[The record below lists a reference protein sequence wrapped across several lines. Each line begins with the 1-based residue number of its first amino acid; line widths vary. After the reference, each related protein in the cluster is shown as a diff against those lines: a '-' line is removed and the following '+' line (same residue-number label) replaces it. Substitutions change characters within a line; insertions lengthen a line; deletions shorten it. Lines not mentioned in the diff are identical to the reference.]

1 MSFNRLAMRNIN
13 DRREAAATRIQ
24 RLQRH
29 RQQQRQQREQQ
40 ERREDNSD
48 AAAVPGAEIS
58 PESHEGEAEQTMRRS
73 IDTLRTS
80 ISDIRDELIQSSGS
94 EPMVRLRRSVQGSE
108 SNVVSVEQ
116 GSESQASNLDIEHDT
131 APNRVLF
138 LAVYSFISKLH
149 KEPFWPVSVGARSQR
164 DCRGKQ

>member
-1 MSFNRLAMRNIN
+1 MRNIN

-40 ERREDNSD
+40 DRREDNSD
-48 AAAVPGAEIS
+48 PAAVPELS
-58 PESHEGEAEQTMRRS
+58 PESQEGEAEQTMRRS

-80 ISDIRDELIQSSGS
+80 ISDIREELIQSSGS
-94 EPMVRLRRSVQGSE
+94 EPMVRLRRSVQGSD

-116 GSESQASNLDIEHDT
+116 GSESQPSNLDSAQDIS
-131 APNRVLF
+131 ANRV
-138 LAVYSFISKLH
+138 
-149 KEPFWPVSVGARSQR
+149 
-164 DCRGKQ
+164 